1 MVAPR
6 STPDHASATTP
17 ANSRPATQTTAR
29 FHEEPVTFTR
39 YSHPIDRSQAR
50 ATPYGLV
57 EMYDYHECFKEVWTL
72 SEAEQKEFAIKQ
84 AALRITAGLEP
95 RSLRVLARQI
105 GCAPSAIDNCVLRI
119 CERTN
124 MRKFHVSD
132 TTRQR
137 QSEARKKQLQSA
149 SA

>member
-6 STPDHASATTP
+6 STTAHASEHPP
-17 ANSRPATQTTAR
+17 ANTRPASVTTAR
-29 FHEEPVTFTR
+29 FHEEPASFTR

-57 EMYDYHECFKEVWTL
+57 EMYDYHECFKEVWSL
-72 SEAEQKEFAIKQ
+72 SEEEQKEFAIKQ

-95 RSLRVLARQI
+95 RSLRVLARSI
-105 GCAPSAIDNCVLRI
+105 GCSPSAIDNCVLRI
-119 CERTN
+119 CERAN

-137 QSEARKKQLQSA
+137 QSEARKKQLAA
-149 SA
+149 SR